1 MKNSVFACLMVGFA
15 FLPAYAAPQ
24 EHEAAP
30 DFHAQASLA
39 GKTFTY
45 SLKEALKKGPVV
57 VYFYP
62 SAYTRGCNLQAHT
75 FAVNQEKFAAAGAT
89 IIGVSL
95 DSIARLNDFSAD
107 PNYCAGKIPVAADP
121 EGKIAKTYGLTIKE
135 AGAGRKDTRGVG
147 IDHGFAERAT
157 FIVTPDGRIAASIG
171 GIAPDENVQKS
182 LEIVTD
188 LAAVKSAAND

>member
-1 MKNSVFACLMVGFA
+1 MKNSVYACLMAGFA
-15 FLPAYAAPQ
+15 FLPAYAALQ

-45 SLKEALKKGPVV
+45 SLKEALKNGPVV

-89 IIGVSL
+89 NIRTPRH
-95 DSIARLNDFSAD
+95 SIPGPNPSPAD
-107 PNYCAGKIPVAADP
+107 PDYCAGKIPGASDP
-121 EGKIAKTYGLTIKE
+121 EGKIAKTYGL
-135 AGAGRKDTRGVG
+135 
-147 IDHGFAERAT
+147 
-157 FIVTPDGRIAASIG
+157 
-171 GIAPDENVQKS
+171 
-182 LEIVTD
+182 
-188 LAAVKSAAND
+188 